1 MYTDDKATQ
10 LLVALLKEYNIK
22 NVVISPGTRNY
33 GFAESIQQDDFF
45 TAYSVIDERSAA
57 YLATGIAFETG
68 EAVVY
73 GLYNAQE
80 RGDLFIG
87 AGTMVYEGMIVGSN
101 PKGGDIA
108 VNVCKTKHLSNTR
121 ASGSD
126 DALRLTL
133 PVIMS
138 LEKSLEYVGDD
149 EYLEIT
155 PKSIR
160 LRKIILN
167 TELRLK
173 AEARKKKAADNQ

>member
-1 MYTDDKATQ
+1 MSSVFDKYD
-10 LLVALLKEYNIK
+10 KYRGEI
-22 NVVISPGTRNY
+22 TRR
-33 GFAESIQQDDFF
+33 
-45 TAYSVIDERSAA
+45 T
-57 YLATGIAFETG
+57 TGSLIAFETG

-126 DALRLTL
+126 DALRLV
-133 PVIMS
+133 PVSKFS
-138 LEKSLEYVGDD
+138 LEGCLEFLAPD
-149 EYLEIT
+149 ELLEVT
-155 PKSIR
+155 PENLRIR
-160 LRKIILN
+160 KRILSHDQ
-167 TELRLK
+167 RMK
-173 AEARKKKAADNQ
+173 ATHKKG